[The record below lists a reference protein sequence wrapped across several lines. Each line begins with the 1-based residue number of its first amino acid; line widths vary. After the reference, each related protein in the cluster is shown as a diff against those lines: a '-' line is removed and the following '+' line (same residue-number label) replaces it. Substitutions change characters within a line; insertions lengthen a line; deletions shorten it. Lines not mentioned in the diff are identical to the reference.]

1 MNRLWWE
8 MMQFARLAGWQG
20 GLGMLL
26 LLAAGIMASS
36 VIPAGIEQLGHS
48 REEASTI
55 AARLKSAGPG
65 AKAEGPRDRLAA
77 FYAFFPAAN
86 TVPDWLEQVYA
97 VADSSG
103 VRLETGEYKL
113 VEERGH
119 RLAAYQMTLPVRGSY
134 RQVREFVA
142 GVLENV
148 PAASLDEIG
157 FRRDSVGS
165 PAVEARLRFTI
176 YLGRSG

>member
-1 MNRLWWE
+1 MKRLRWE
-8 MMQFARLAGWQG
+8 LERLVQLAGWQG

-48 REEASTI
+48 HDEAAKI

-65 AKAEGPRDRLAA
+65 AKADGPRDRLAA
-77 FYAFFPAAN
+77 FYAFFPAAT

-97 VADSSG
+97 AADGSG

-113 VEERGH
+113 VEERGG

-148 PAASLDEIG
+148 PAAALDEIG
-157 FRRDSVGS
+157 FRRDSAGN